1 VRNRLRTACA
11 TLACGWVLAATA
23 VAHEIGTT
31 RVTAHIGP
39 TEYAIEVVVDP
50 PSLLGRLESLAGQ
63 PRSGPLA
70 AGDYQARIEALQ
82 REFLSQIDIRFD
94 GQRVPARFAYRASAQ
109 PNASSPDDDEYGPG
123 PAVIHLTGRVP
134 AHARAFTWKYTLTA
148 ASYPFVAGHDGAK
161 GSTEWL
167 EGAQVS
173 RAFAIEAITSPPS
186 RGQIAW
192 TYFTLGFTHI
202 VPKGVDHI
210 LFVLG
215 LFFFSRRLRPM
226 LWQVTAFTI
235 AHSITLALSIY
246 GVVRIAPAIVEPLIA
261 LSIAYVA
268 VENIFTSRLRP
279 WRIALVSAFGL
290 LHGMGFAGV
299 LSELGLPRSEFVT
312 ALITFNAGVEAGQLA
327 VIAGA
332 FVLVAYWTS
341 HREWYRRRI
350 VVPASASI
358 ALMGVYWTV
367 QRLL

>member
-1 VRNRLRTACA
+1 V
-11 TLACGWVLAATA
+11 TLVCGCTA
-23 VAHEIGTT
+23 VTAGAHEIGTT
-31 RVTAHIGP
+31 RVTAHIGAA
-39 TEYAIEVVVDP
+39 EYSIEVVVDP

-63 PRSGPLA
+63 PRSGPLP

-82 REFLSQIDIRFD
+82 REFLSRIDISFD
-94 GQRVPARFAYRASAQ
+94 GQSVPARFAYRASAQ
-109 PNASSPDDDEYGPG
+109 PDASSPDNEPYGPA
-123 PAVIHLTGRVP
+123 PAIIRLTGPVP
-134 AHARAFTWKYTLTA
+134 AYARTFTWKYALTA
-148 ASYPFVAGHDGAK
+148 ASYPFAASHDSDK

-167 EGAQVS
+167 DGAQVS
-173 RAFAIEAITSPPS
+173 RAFAIDAVTSPLS
-186 RGQIAW
+186 RARIAW

-226 LWQVTAFTI
+226 LWQVTAFTM
-235 AHSITLALSIY
+235 AHSITLVLSIY
-246 GVVRIAPAIVEPLIA
+246 GVVRVAQAIVEPLIA

-268 VENIFTSRLRP
+268 VENIFASRLRP
-279 WRIALVSAFGL
+279 SRIALVSAFGL

-367 QRLL
+367 ERLL